1 MSTIVYLS
9 NQFVQAVEVKGG
21 NAIWVS
27 QEMAPEGSIING
39 VVTDE
44 ETFTEFIKRFF
55 IKNKLPKKDCVLVVS
70 SSQITTRMLELPKAG
85 YTDLNKMI
93 AREFSDNRT
102 DNTLYV
108 YHVMND
114 NQPGRMQK
122 LLAAAVDKS
131 FVQSYVQLFAQA
143 GIEVVAMEPA
153 IIHFAKRFMD
163 EAVVKKQNCI
173 VQIHDGFEVVSI
185 LFVNGRYLFSQRN
198 RILAEESDEALA
210 GEAEELIQGLLQFAG
225 SQKLE
230 KPVSLVLVCGQN
242 QEKLTGMIAASSDF
256 SGVIQIQEYK
266 GKKEQIHM
274 KNASEGKVDYV
285 YVQKDAGCE
294 KYLNFIWKMHEDS
307 EENRKRKQNIS
318 MALPAILATAL
329 CLVIVAG
336 LGYSYLHGKMQL
348 TILQKEMQSVDTANN
363 TYDLMEANVMRMQKQ
378 VDDAE
383 FLWEQLLSYP
393 TINSGLHQKLQKC
406 AGAGVDLQIVSF
418 DRDTGVLTMQATASR
433 ANGISDFID
442 RLQELP
448 ELYEVEY
455 QGYTYNKTL
464 DNYSIHVSCTLA
476 EGAGR

>member
-1 MSTIVYLS
+1 M
-9 NQFVQAVEVKGG
+9 
-21 NAIWVS
+21 
-27 QEMAPEGSIING
+27 
-39 VVTDE
+39 
-44 ETFTEFIKRFF
+44 
-55 IKNKLPKKDCVLVVS
+55 
-70 SSQITTRMLELPKAG
+70 
-85 YTDLNKMI
+85 
-93 AREFSDNRT
+93 
-102 DNTLYV
+102 
-108 YHVMND
+108 
-114 NQPGRMQK
+114 
-122 LLAAAVDKS
+122 
-131 FVQSYVQLFAQA
+131 
-143 GIEVVAMEPA
+143 
-153 IIHFAKRFMD
+153 
-163 EAVVKKQNCI
+163 
-173 VQIHDGFEVVSI
+173 
-185 LFVNGRYLFSQRN
+185 
-198 RILAEESDEALA
+198 
-210 GEAEELIQGLLQFAG
+210 
-225 SQKLE
+225 
-230 KPVSLVLVCGQN
+230 
-242 QEKLTGMIAASSDF
+242 
-256 SGVIQIQEYK
+256 
-266 GKKEQIHM
+266 
-274 KNASEGKVDYV
+274 DYV